1 MPAKIIMT
9 PCSGMEES
17 GFGEEF
23 LEGEGES
30 EDNGLQ
36 KQARTLYF
44 AYGCARVDRLEASI

>member
-1 MPAKIIMT
+1 MPAKIIMN